1 MHRISSP
8 IAFLLLLV
16 LPLQMQMGC
25 TTTRVRQLDR
35 PQKYPSTLQEGQKV
49 RVHYTD
55 KNENKQLLE
64 GSIKEVAGEA
74 VVITHRPS
82 GTTLKHI
89 KIPYQRIHKIE
100 IVNKELNV
108 GKTILE
114 IGKAQERIDKTLE
127 TKKTIV
133 LVVLSAAVVLAL
145 VILLVEG
152 GNDGG
157 LSEFGL

>member
-1 MHRISSP
+1 MRRISSP

-55 KNENKQLLE
+55 KNKNKQLLE
-64 GSIKEVAGEA
+64 GRIKEVAEEA
-74 VVITHRPS
+74 VVVTKKVS
-82 GTTLKHI
+82 KTALKHT

-100 IVNKELNV
+100 IVDKELNV
-108 GKTILE
+108 GKTVLAVVVL
-114 IGKAQERIDKTLE
+114 GGVT
-127 TKKTIV
+127 V
-133 LVVLSAAVVLAL
+133 LVAAFVSALAAYDPFL
-145 VILLVEG
+145 G
-152 GNDGG
+152 
-157 LSEFGL
+157 F